1 MLLEHAHVLVPP
13 PAFAL
18 PDGAHEAGRKH
29 ELVLDVNAPVRRL
42 CIACIACPS
51 PVRPQRRTAGPASGR
66 RVSRDTNTHQDG
78 RVAERAA
85 AAETPG
91 HARVAVWCHPRRR
104 CFWPRPAFFPSLSHI
119 SIAFAYVV
127 AKVKRVRSNVDNSA
141 VFGRQG

>member
-78 RVAERAA
+78 RVTERAA

-91 HARVAVWCHPRRR
+91 HARGGSLVSSASSLFLAAPGIFSFAQSHLYCICH
-104 CFWPRPAFFPSLSHI
+104 
-119 SIAFAYVV
+119 VV

-141 VFGRQG
+141 AFGRQG

>member
-51 PVRPQRRTAGPASGR
+51 PVRPQRRTAGPASGVGECLETRIRTRMAEWQSAPRLPR
-66 RVSRDTNTHQDG
+66 RLAT
-78 RVAERAA
+78 RV
-85 AAETPG
+85 
-91 HARVAVWCHPRRR
+91 VAVWCHPRRR

-119 SIAFAYVV
+119 SIAFAYVL
-127 AKVKRVRSNVDNSA
+127 AKVKTRAFKR
-141 VFGRQG
+141 